1 MAKDEKSAE
10 TGKTA
15 PPYIAFSTLK
25 TLTSNLKAHGI
36 PPRIDK
42 SIMSNFSGAV
52 AAQLMTALRFLGLI
66 NPDETPTPLLKSL
79 VEAFDTPQWP
89 AQLQAVLKHA
99 YPAIFKIDLATAS
112 PKLLYETFE
121 SAYAGGGETV
131 RKTVTFFLN
140 AAADAQVQ
148 ISPYI
153 MKNKKPRSGTGK
165 RRNGRTTPRAPM
177 RARGRQDAEAQDGPD
192 FMPPQR
198 LERSPYEVLM
208 HDIYDPKT
216 MKPGSDEERAVFTL
230 ARYLKTK
237 EAAA

>member
-1 MAKDEKSAE
+1 MAKVAETSTE

-25 TLTSNLKAHGI
+25 TLVSNLKAHGI

-52 AAQLMTALRFLGLI
+52 ASQLMTALRFLGLI
-66 NPDETPTPLLKSL
+66 NADEAPTPFLKSL
-79 VEAFDTPQWP
+79 VDAFDTPQWSG
-89 AQLQAVLKHA
+89 QLQTILKQA
-99 YPAIFKIDLATAS
+99 YPEIFKIDLATAS

-121 SAYAGGGETV
+121 SAYSAGGETV

-140 AAADAQVQ
+140 AASDAGIQV
-148 ISPYI
+148 SSYI
-153 MKNKKPRSGTGK
+153 TKGKKPRSGK
-165 RRNGRTTPRAPM
+165 RRNGRPTPRPLM
-177 RARGRQDAEAQDGPD
+177 RTRDRQNEESDDEIGFVQTK
-192 FMPPQR
+192 

-216 MKPGSDEERAVFTL
+216 MKSGSEEEKAVFTL
-230 ARYLKTK
+230 ARYLKSK
-237 EAAA
+237 EAGL